1 MISRGLIIAVAL
13 YSAGCVVATL
23 PLSEAGFSG
32 TLERRPSRSPDTLP
46 QSAPRLVET
55 LVSTDGRRVTSKHI
69 ATRADAEGWRERFS
83 VHTEGR
89 ARPLAYSTAPRA
101 YLPSGLPDEMTRWL
115 ALAEYYWQVGGR
127 GHALKHKSSDR
138 MYRESR
144 RGSLTNQAIRQV
156 IRFTLGDHVVCAAQ
170 RKIYDEMIHVRR
182 HSPNN

>member
-1 MISRGLIIAVAL
+1 
-13 YSAGCVVATL
+13 
-23 PLSEAGFSG
+23 
-32 TLERRPSRSPDTLP
+32 
-46 QSAPRLVET
+46 
-55 LVSTDGRRVTSKHI
+55 
-69 ATRADAEGWRERFS
+69 
-83 VHTEGR
+83 
-89 ARPLAYSTAPRA
+89 
-101 YLPSGLPDEMTRWL
+101 MTRWL

-182 HSPNN
+182 RSPNNLLEQYLREVTTPRELMNHSERTGISEGFVMQVFELPNNMIRLELHHGVTQLSPPSGAVDSILVCSMPKDTRPDGLGRFSAWQTQDGVEVLFDPTQPFAWAR